1 VAALVKGESMAT
13 GPKATVIHLTDPVN
27 KEMYKRTVMAIACI
41 TICVLGSSVVLE
53 SATIYTI
60 NPSSSAAVNSAS

>member
-1 VAALVKGESMAT
+1 MAT

-41 TICVLGSSVVLE
+41 TICVLGSSVVFL
-53 SATIYTI
+53 SVYNGAHKVILL
-60 NPSSSAAVNSAS
+60 